1 MEEFPILSKIKFV
14 HKYKNS
20 IKDKLRYLEK
30 VLIRSYQTFSKLEF
44 PSSKY
49 CKDCVQEE
57 YCKGCI
63 SEAVIRKDTVDEC
76 KWQNSQVLTET
87 LS

>member
-20 IKDKLRYLEK
+20 IKDKLRYLE
-30 VLIRSYQTFSKLEF
+30 I